1 MGVYDIVTTEPEDRV
16 VIIAVNSIVN
26 GEGAIP
32 GPDGNYRFAVPGS
45 MRVEGDGG
53 TKSSTLVVV
62 AHASAKSLGGQQT
75 WRSFREALGA
85 DIRWADVTKVY
96 LAACSTA
103 GEDPS
108 RFLHGSIAA
117 EVKAA
122 FPHATVWAS
131 STNVGS
137 RTQSGDWHI
146 VTGT

>member
-1 MGVYDIVTTEPEDRV
+1 MSVYDIVTTEPEDRV
-16 VIIAVNSIVN
+16 VMIAVNAIVR

-32 GPDGNYRFAVPGS
+32 GPNGNYRFVVPGDIK
-45 MRVEGDGG
+45 VEGDGG
-53 TKSSTLVVV
+53 TNNSTLVVV
-62 AHASAKSLGGQQT
+62 AHGSAQSLGGRQT
-75 WRSFREALGA
+75 WRSFRETLGDNISWTDA
-85 DIRWADVTKVY
+85 KKVY

-122 FPHATVWAS
+122 FPLATVWAS
-131 STNVGS
+131 STNVDS